1 MHVVFGT
8 GPLGLAVMRALGDG
22 EKQVRMVNRSGRT
35 EAPSDV
41 EVVAADATDRAAA
54 RRACAGAAV
63 VYHCAMAPYAQWPAK
78 LPAIMAGIMEGA
90 ASAGARLVY
99 GDNLYAYG
107 RVSGPLTEDLPYRS
121 ASSNGRV
128 RALVATMLMEAH
140 GRGEVPATIGR
151 ASDFFGSHV
160 RLSKMGDRVFIPVLR
175 GRAAQV
181 LGDPDVPHTYTF
193 IDDFARALVTLGER
207 PEALGQVWHVPS
219 AETLTTRRFVEMV
232 CAEAGAP
239 MRLAAAPR
247 LGIAFL
253 ALFDPTMRAVKDQLY
268 ESEQPFLVG
277 HSKYARAFGGAPT
290 PHREAIQATLQWYR
304 GSLHTSG

>member
-1 MHVVFGT
+1 LHVVFGT
-8 GPLGLAVMRALGDG
+8 GPLGLAVMRALRRGG
-22 EKQVRMVNRSGRT
+22 KRVRVVNRSGRA

-54 RRACAGAAV
+54 RRVCAGAAV

-107 RVSGPLTEDLPYRS
+107 QVSGPLTEDLPYRPVS
-121 ASSNGRV
+121 PNGRV

-151 ASDFFGSHV
+151 ASDFFGPHV

-181 LGDPDVPHTYTF
+181 LGDPDVPHTYAF

-207 PEALGQVWHVPS
+207 QDPDDPPVRGDGL
-219 AETLTTRRFVEMV
+219 RRGRR
-232 CAEAGAP
+232 ADAAG
-239 MRLAAAPR
+239 
-247 LGIAFL
+247 
-253 ALFDPTMRAVKDQLY
+253 
-268 ESEQPFLVG
+268 
-277 HSKYARAFGGAPT
+277 
-290 PHREAIQATLQWYR
+290 R
-304 GSLHTSG
+304 GSPPGHCLSGALRSHDAGGERSTV